1 MSSLSA
7 TTRSVNLNSI
17 DNVFCLLSL
26 IKKCIYETVILK
38 AKTMQRSEDVQVL
51 NGQQA
56 KNKSDY

>member
-26 IKKCIYETVILK
+26 IKKNIYETVILK